1 MCNTYIVACV
11 VAVCSYVGFSRL
23 YSKPIADFIL
33 CYITMPSYLCC
44 FIKEEEL
51 PACRPRPLKGHHKA
65 GWEAGGQKLYKI
77 VMFLLV
83 LLRHQQKKYFHGLK
97 KECKFTWWQWLSHI
111 ALIFL
116 FYSSSVCLCWW
127 APPTFCRDEWKG
139 EREKGIERH
148 LLAPIVSRWLPPH
161 YCQDSQTKPCTTC
174 IVFMSL
180 HEVWKAEMAE
190 KASLLQ
196 SYLCS

>member
-1 MCNTYIVACV
+1 MTTHSIIQCMCNTYIVACV
-11 VAVCSYVGFSRL
+11 VAVCSYVVFSRL

-51 PACRPRPLKGHHKA
+51 PACRPRPLKGHHKT

-97 KECKFTWWQWLSHI
+97 KECKFTWWQNGWATLLSFSCFI
-111 ALIFL
+111 LPP
-116 FYSSSVCLCWW
+116 SVSAGELHLHS
-127 APPTFCRDEWKG
+127 AETN
-139 EREKGIERH
+139 ERERGRK
-148 LLAPIVSRWLPPH
+148 V
-161 YCQDSQTKPCTTC
+161 
-174 IVFMSL
+174 
-180 HEVWKAEMAE
+180 
-190 KASLLQ
+190 
-196 SYLCS
+196 